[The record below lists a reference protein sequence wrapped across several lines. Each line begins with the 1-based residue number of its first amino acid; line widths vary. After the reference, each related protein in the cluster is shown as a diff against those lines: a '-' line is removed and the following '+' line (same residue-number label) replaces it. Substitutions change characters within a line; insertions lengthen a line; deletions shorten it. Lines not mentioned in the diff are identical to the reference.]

1 MVLTGQGILRCDFS
15 STYLAI
21 MTLPDSHI
29 YRELTIDCHVS
40 LWLLRIDRA
49 VTQIPKPEL

>member
-1 MVLTGQGILRCDFS
+1 MVLTGQGILCCDFS

-21 MTLPDSHI
+21 MTLPGSHI

-49 VTQIPKPEL
+49 VTQIPKPQL